1 MLLPGQ
7 KVLLRRRAKLGE
19 GPWLT
24 AMTGVRWPRAWGE
37 IDKGWLIHDAGNGLV
52 MLQSLT
58 LAGVEDAT
66 FLWGDPS
73 TTSVMYKNPD
83 VDGCDGLCWKV
94 HPAPANTFLLE
105 CISELEGPRWLCATV
120 TNWIRL
126 SNRPAARSVM
136 HEFVALPLDQK
147 AVFDAAEDAGDY
159 SFMADHDMSPDG
171 WLNEVPRLPHQ
182 GTSTGLNS
190 QTPKARAGTDP
201 VALELIAALQPSFD
215 DGDGGAENSD
225 YDPDDPRR
233 IGWPHNIISLDTV
246 ATPTGIL
253 HLHSSPMDHTPIPG
267 ELEHCRT
274 LAKAVV
280 DALGSLRPF
289 GGDHPTQFHTFY
301 LVAGQ
306 GDPIPNRLS
315 ADWVRA
321 AFNDTIY
328 PDTPIEVIP
337 FDTTTITDEHPE
349 WSDFIRWLSTQDDL
363 KQTAYIEIGYDTC
376 QEPNYAAV
384 FPRLV
389 LGLTKNGSL
398 VGACGTI
405 VQA

>member
-1 MLLPGQ
+1 MLISGQ
-7 KVLLRRRAKLGE
+7 RVLIRRRAVIGE

-24 AMTGVRWPRAWGE
+24 AMTGIQWPRAWGQ
-37 IDKGWLIHDAGNGLV
+37 IDHGWLIHDAGDGLV

-58 LAGVEDAT
+58 LAGVEDASY
-66 FLWGDPS
+66 LWGDPANK
-73 TTSVMYKNPD
+73 TVMYKNPD
-83 VDGCDGLCWKV
+83 VDGRDGVCWKV

-105 CISELEGPRWLCATV
+105 CISQSEGPRWLYATN

-126 SNRPAARSVM
+126 SNLPQGRSVW
-136 HEFVALPLDQK
+136 HEFVALPLDQRET
-147 AVFDAAEDAGDY
+147 FDAAEDAGDY
-159 SFMADHDMSPDG
+159 SFMANHEMSADG
-171 WLNEVPRLPHQ
+171 WRDEEPRPGPHE
-182 GTSTGLNS
+182 GPPGLNS

-201 VALELIAALQPSFD
+201 VALELIAALQPFFD

-246 ATPTGIL
+246 ATPTGMV
-253 HLHSSPMDHTPIPG
+253 HLYHSPMIHTPPPG

-274 LAKAVV
+274 LATALVA
-280 DALGSLRPF
+280 ALGKRRPK
-289 GGDHPTQFHTFY
+289 GDHPTPFRPFY
-301 LVAGQ
+301 LVASE
-306 GDPIPNRLS
+306 GDPIPNQLTS
-315 ADWVRA
+315 DFIHA
-321 AFNDTIY
+321 AFYETIY
-328 PDTPIEVIP
+328 PDTPIEIVPINDA
-337 FDTTTITDEHPE
+337 FVEDDRAD
-349 WSDFIRWLSTQDDL
+349 WADFVRWLTTQEDL
-363 KQTAYIEIGYDTC
+363 TQTAYVEIGYDTG

-398 VGACGTI
+398 VGACGSI